1 MVEIKIKD
9 IKMEFIKFPS
19 IEQFRHV
26 IQKVT
31 NSTRYVG
38 KDEET
43 QKPIYDYNKELP
55 TIEFIGTTKIHGT
68 NFCIGYNPIDSEFW
82 FQSRNNIITPIK
94 DNLDSARFAYDRLD
108 CFKDIV
114 SKIENPNNENI
125 WIYGE
130 FAGKGIQDGVS
141 VSEVEKFFTIFKIKV
156 GNIWLSDDFI
166 NGLDNYT
173 EYRIFNSLFFGHKTI
188 QIDFNKPELSQ
199 NKLIEMTLEIEQEC
213 PVGKAFGISGIGEG
227 LVFSAVGSE
236 YNSSEYWF
244 KSKGEK
250 HSVTKVKKLVEVD
263 VEKIK
268 SNEEFVEKTV
278 TENRL
283 RQGLE
288 YLKEMKIELSPK
300 STGDFIRWVHNDI
313 LKEEKDVMDISGI
326 SEKDLGK
333 LVSVKAKTWFFQN
346 M

>member
-1 MVEIKIKD
+1 MT
-9 IKMEFIKFPS
+9 EFKAFPS

-26 IQKVT
+26 IQKVK

-68 NFCIGYNPIDSEFW
+68 NFCIGFNPVDNEFW

-94 DNLDSARFAYDRLD
+94 DNLGSARFAYDRLD

-114 SKIENPNNENI
+114 NKIENPNNENI

-141 VSEVEKFFTIFKIKV
+141 VSEVDKFFTIFKIKV
-156 GNIWLSDDFI
+156 GNIWLSNDFI
-166 NGLDNYT
+166 NSLDNYT
-173 EYRIFNSLFFGHKTI
+173 EYRIYNCFMFGHKTI

-213 PVGKAFGISGIGEG
+213 PVGKAFGVSGIGEG
-227 LVFSAVGSE
+227 LVFSAIGSE

-263 VEKIK
+263 VEKIENISK
-268 SNEEFVEKTV
+268 FVESV
-278 TENRL
+278 LTENRMI
-283 RQGLE
+283 QGFQ
-288 YLKEMKIELSPK
+288 YLIENNKELSEK
-300 STGDFIRWVHNDI
+300 STGDFIRWCHNDI
-313 LKEEKDVMDISGI
+313 VKEETDRMIVSNIT
-326 SEKDLGK
+326 EKDLGK
-333 LVSVKAKTWFFQN
+333 YVPTIARKWFFNKLNEGKQ
-346 M
+346 

>member
-1 MVEIKIKD
+1 MI
-9 IKMEFIKFPS
+9 EFKAFPS

-26 IQKVT
+26 IQKVK
-31 NSTRYVG
+31 NSTQYIG

-68 NFCIGYNPIDSEFW
+68 NFCIGFNPVDNEFW

-94 DNLDSARFAYDRLD
+94 DNLGSARFAYDRLD

-114 SKIENPNNENI
+114 NKIENPNNENI

-173 EYRIFNSLFFGHKTI
+173 EHRIFNSLFFGHKTI

-263 VEKIK
+263 VEKIENISK
-268 SNEEFVEKTV
+268 FVDSV
-278 TENRL
+278 LTENRML
-283 RQGLE
+283 QGFQ
-288 YLKEMKIELSPK
+288 YLIESNKELSEK
-300 STGDFIRWVHNDI
+300 STGDFIRWCHNDI
-313 LKEEKDVMDISGI
+313 VKEETDRMIVSNIT
-326 SEKDLGK
+326 EKDLGK
-333 LVSVKAKTWFFQN
+333 YISNIAKKWFFN
-346 M
+346 KLNEGK